1 MSVVRLRQA
10 AKESVSGLPREFW
23 WLWTSTLV
31 NRLGGFVAT
40 FLAMYLT
47 VDRGYSAM
55 FAGLVGALHGLGGAV
70 SAVVSGVLTDR
81 LGRRPTLLVSQLSTA
96 VTVAVLGFVQDPVA
110 IAVVACLVGMTSN
123 ASRPAVQAMIADIV
137 APEDRVRAFSLNYW
151 AINLGFAVSAAAAG
165 LIARHGYLTLFLA
178 DAGMTLLC
186 AVIVFVKLP
195 ESRPERHAATEGA
208 DGAADAPEPEV
219 GLGTV
224 LRDRRFMAV
233 VALSYLIATIIQQ
246 AFVALPVA
254 MGAEGLSSTDFG
266 VAIATNGVLIVAVQI
281 PVTRFI
287 EHRDPAPLLVASA
300 LLTGAGFG
308 LTAFAGSVGMYA
320 LAVTVWTLGEIINSP
335 TQMGLVARLSPTHGR
350 GRYQGMYTLSWSLA
364 SLTAP
369 LVGGAVIDHFGADT
383 LWAGSAVVGLVTA
396 TGYAALGR
404 TLRGRPGGGG
414 PGVEESGVGAS
425 EVEELGVG
433 ELGVGGSGVGGS
445 GVEGSGVGESGAEG
459 SGVGGLGGRGS
470 AAEGSGVGVGAAAS
484 PAEAGGAV
492 RAGAGG
498 GGGQGGGL
506 AGRRGHGVDLGTN
519 GLMSLPGS
527 EGDGSR

>member
-10 AKESVSGLPREFW
+10 AKESVSGLPREYW

-70 SAVVSGVLTDR
+70 SAVVAGVLTDR
-81 LGRRPTLLVSQLSTA
+81 LGRRPTLLIAQLSTA
-96 VTVAVLGFVQDPVA
+96 VTVAVLGFVQNPVA

-137 APEDRVRAFSLNYW
+137 APGDRVRAFALNYW

-186 AVIVFVKLP
+186 AVILFVKVP
-195 ESRPERHAATEGA
+195 ESRPEPAVGSLES
-208 DGAADAPEPEV
+208 APAEEREV
-219 GLGTV
+219 GLGAV
-224 LRDRRFMAV
+224 LRDRPFMAV
-233 VALSYLIATIIQQ
+233 VALSFLVATLIQQ

-254 MGAEGLSSTDFG
+254 MGADGLSSTDFG

-281 PVTRFI
+281 PVTRFL
-287 EHRDPAPLLVASA
+287 EHRDPAPLLAVSA

-320 LAVTVWTLGEIINSP
+320 LAVMVWTVGEIINSP

-364 SLTAP
+364 SLIAP
-369 LVGGAVIDHFGADT
+369 LAGGAVMDRFGADA
-383 LWAGSAVVGLVTA
+383 LWAASAVVGLVA
-396 TGYAALGR
+396 AGGYMALGR
-404 TLRGRPGGGG
+404 ALRSRPAAGESGG
-414 PGVEESGVGAS
+414 GVGAGAAS
-425 EVEELGVG
+425 DAGAG
-433 ELGVGGSGVGGS
+433 AA
-445 GVEGSGVGESGAEG
+445 SGAASASAGE
-459 SGVGGLGGRGS
+459 VGQ
-470 AAEGSGVGVGAAAS
+470 VGAAS
-484 PAEAGGAV
+484 GGGAG
-492 RAGAGG
+492 AASGAGVPAVG
-498 GGGQGGGL
+498 
-506 AGRRGHGVDLGTN
+506 AG
-519 GLMSLPGS
+519 SS
-527 EGDGSR
+527 

>member
-10 AKESVSGLPREFW
+10 ARESVSGLPREFW

-70 SAVVSGVLTDR
+70 AAVVAGVLTDR

-96 VTVAVLGFVQDPVA
+96 VTVAVLGFVQNPVA

-137 APEDRVRAFSLNYW
+137 APRDRVRAFALNYW

-186 AVIVFVKLP
+186 AVIVFGKVP
-195 ESRPERHAATEGA
+195 ESRPEREPAAEGA
-208 DGAADAPEPEV
+208 AVESEPEV
-219 GLGTV
+219 GLGAV

-233 VALSYLIATIIQQ
+233 VALSFLVATLIQQ

-254 MGAEGLSSTDFG
+254 MGADGLSSTDFG
-266 VAIATNGVLIVAVQI
+266 VAIAMNGVLIVAVQI
-281 PVTRFI
+281 PVTRFL
-287 EHRDPAPLLVASA
+287 EHRDPAPLLMVSA

-320 LAVTVWTLGEIINSP
+320 LAVMVWTIGEIINSP

-350 GRYQGMYTLSWSLA
+350 GRYQGMYSLSWSLA
-364 SLTAP
+364 SLIAP
-369 LVGGAVIDHFGADT
+369 LAGGAVMDSFGADA
-383 LWAGSAVVGLVTA
+383 LWAASAVVGLVA
-396 TGYAALGR
+396 AGGYVALGR
-404 TLRGRPGGGG
+404 ALRSRPAAGEVGG
-414 PGVEESGVGAS
+414 GVGAGAAAAS
-425 EVEELGVG
+425 
-433 ELGVGGSGVGGS
+433 GSTSGS
-445 GVEGSGVGESGAEG
+445 V
-459 SGVGGLGGRGS
+459 
-470 AAEGSGVGVGAAAS
+470 AAS
-484 PAEAGGAV
+484 PAV
-492 RAGAGG
+492 GAG
-498 GGGQGGGL
+498 
-506 AGRRGHGVDLGTN
+506 
-519 GLMSLPGS
+519 SS
-527 EGDGSR
+527 

>member
-47 VDRGYSAM
+47 VDRGYSAL

-70 SAVVSGVLTDR
+70 SAVVAGVLTDR

-96 VTVAVLGFVQDPVA
+96 VTVATLGFVQNPVA

-137 APEDRVRAFSLNYW
+137 APGDRVRAFALNYW

-178 DAGMTLLC
+178 DAGMTLMC
-186 AVIVFVKLP
+186 AVIVFGKVP
-195 ESRPERHAATEGA
+195 ESRPERERAAEGA
-208 DGAADAPEPEV
+208 AVESEREV
-219 GLGTV
+219 GLGAV

-233 VALSYLIATIIQQ
+233 VALSFLVATLIQQ

-254 MGAEGLSSTDFG
+254 MGADGLSSTDFG

-281 PVTRFI
+281 PVTRFL
-287 EHRDPAPLLVASA
+287 EHRDPAPLLMVSA

-320 LAVTVWTLGEIINSP
+320 LAVMVWTVGEIINSP

-364 SLTAP
+364 SLIAP
-369 LVGGAVIDHFGADT
+369 LAGGAVMDRFGADA
-383 LWAGSAVVGLVTA
+383 LWAASAVVGLVA
-396 TGYAALGR
+396 AGGYVALGR
-404 TLRGRPGGGG
+404 ALRSRPAAGDFGGG
-414 PGVEESGVGAS
+414 VDVGA
-425 EVEELGVG
+425 GAA
-433 ELGVGGSGVGGS
+433 
-445 GVEGSGVGESGAEG
+445 SGAV
-459 SGVGGLGGRGS
+459 SGP
-470 AAEGSGVGVGAAAS
+470 ASGAGAASVSGAGAAS
-484 PAEAGGAV
+484 GAGAGAVSASGAGPASGAGAVSAGGAGAASGGGV
-492 RAGAGG
+492 PAVGAG
-498 GGGQGGGL
+498 
-506 AGRRGHGVDLGTN
+506 
-519 GLMSLPGS
+519 SS
-527 EGDGSR
+527 

>member
-1 MSVVRLRQA
+1 MSVARLKQA
-10 AKESVSGLPREFW
+10 TKESVSGLPREFW

-47 VDRGYSAM
+47 ADRGYSAM
-55 FAGLVGALHGLGGAV
+55 FAGLVGALYGLGGAV
-70 SAVVSGVLTDR
+70 SAVVAGVLTDR

-96 VTVAVLGFVQDPVA
+96 ATVAALGFVQDPVA

-137 APEDRVRAFSLNYW
+137 APKDRVRAFSLNYW

-178 DAGMTLLC
+178 DAGMTLAC
-186 AVIVFVKLP
+186 ALIVFGKLP
-195 ESRPERHAATEGA
+195 ESRPARPEPGGAALG
-208 DGAADAPEPEV
+208 ADAPEPAV

-233 VALSYLIATIIQQ
+233 VGLSFLIATLIQQ

-254 MGAEGLSSTDFG
+254 MGADGLSSTDFG
-266 VAIATNGVLIVAVQI
+266 LAIATNGALIVAVQI
-281 PVTRFI
+281 PVTRFL
-287 EHRDPAPLLVASA
+287 ERREPAPLLIVSA

-320 LAVTVWTLGEIINSP
+320 VAVTVWTLGEIINSP

-364 SLTAP
+364 SLIAP
-369 LVGGAVIDHFGADT
+369 LAGGAVMDRFGADA
-383 LWAGSAVVGLVTA
+383 LWASSAVVGLVA
-396 TGYAALGR
+396 AGGYAALGR
-404 TLRGRPGGGG
+404 AMRSRPAAGGSGGSGGSGASGASGGSGASGASGGSGASGASGGGVG
-414 PGVEESGVGAS
+414 GAAGGSAPVVGAGVGDEAGDASDGAAHAGGVGAGG
-425 EVEELGVG
+425 EVRS
-433 ELGVGGSGVGGS
+433 GSG
-445 GVEGSGVGESGAEG
+445 
-459 SGVGGLGGRGS
+459 GR
-470 AAEGSGVGVGAAAS
+470 APAVGAG
-484 PAEAGGAV
+484 P
-492 RAGAGG
+492 
-498 GGGQGGGL
+498 GL
-506 AGRRGHGVDLGTN
+506 AV
-519 GLMSLPGS
+519 
-527 EGDGSR
+527 GDASDG

>member
-70 SAVVSGVLTDR
+70 SAVVAGVLTDR

-96 VTVAVLGFVQDPVA
+96 VTVAVLGFVQNPVA

-137 APEDRVRAFSLNYW
+137 PPGDRVRAFALNYW

-186 AVIVFVKLP
+186 AVIVFGKVP
-195 ESRPERHAATEGA
+195 ESRPEREPAAEGA
-208 DGAADAPEPEV
+208 AVEPEREV

-233 VALSYLIATIIQQ
+233 VALSFLVATLIQQ

-254 MGAEGLSSTDFG
+254 MGADGLSSTDFG

-281 PVTRFI
+281 PVTRFL
-287 EHRDPAPLLVASA
+287 EHRDPAPLLMVSA

-320 LAVTVWTLGEIINSP
+320 LAVLVWTIGEIISSP

-364 SLTAP
+364 SLVAP
-369 LVGGAVIDHFGADT
+369 LAGGAVMDRFGADA
-383 LWAGSAVVGLVTA
+383 LWAASAVVGVVA
-396 TGYAALGR
+396 AGGYAALGR
-404 TLRGRPGGGG
+404 ALRSRPAAGECGG
-414 PGVEESGVGAS
+414 GVGAVAAS
-425 EVEELGVG
+425 VAASASASVAASGSASVAASVAASASAGEVG
-433 ELGVGGSGVGGS
+433 EVGAVSGG
-445 GVEGSGVGESGAEG
+445 
-459 SGVGGLGGRGS
+459 
-470 AAEGSGVGVGAAAS
+470 GVGAAS
-484 PAEAGGAV
+484 GGGVPAV
-492 RAGAGG
+492 GAG
-498 GGGQGGGL
+498 
-506 AGRRGHGVDLGTN
+506 
-519 GLMSLPGS
+519 SS
-527 EGDGSR
+527 

>member
-1 MSVVRLRQA
+1 M
-10 AKESVSGLPREFW
+10 PREFW

-70 SAVVSGVLTDR
+70 SAVVAGVLTDR
-81 LGRRPTLLVSQLSTA
+81 LGRRPTLLVAQLSTA

-137 APEDRVRAFSLNYW
+137 APGDRVRAFALNYW

-186 AVIVFVKLP
+186 AVIVFGKVP
-195 ESRPERHAATEGA
+195 ESRPERERAAEGVV
-208 DGAADAPEPEV
+208 ADAPEREV
-219 GLGTV
+219 GLGAV

-233 VALSYLIATIIQQ
+233 VALSFLVATLIQQ

-254 MGAEGLSSTDFG
+254 MGADGLSSTDFG

-281 PVTRFI
+281 PVTRFL
-287 EHRDPAPLLVASA
+287 EHRDPAPLLMVSA

-320 LAVTVWTLGEIINSP
+320 LAVMVWTVGEIINSP

-364 SLTAP
+364 SLIAP
-369 LVGGAVIDHFGADT
+369 LAGGAVMDRFGADA
-383 LWAGSAVVGLVTA
+383 LWAASAVVGLVA
-396 TGYAALGR
+396 AGGYVALGR
-404 TLRGRPGGGG
+404 ALRSRPAAGGGSEG
-414 PGVEESGVGAS
+414 GVDVGADADAGGAS
-425 EVEELGVG
+425 VAASTSASAPAG
-433 ELGVGGSGVGGS
+433 E
-445 GVEGSGVGESGAEG
+445 
-459 SGVGGLGGRGS
+459 
-470 AAEGSGVGVGAAAS
+470 VGAAS
-484 PAEAGGAV
+484 EGGAGAASEGG
-492 RAGAGG
+492 AGAASG
-498 GGGQGGGL
+498 
-506 AGRRGHGVDLGTN
+506 AGVPAVGA
-519 GLMSLPGS
+519 GS
-527 EGDGSR
+527 Q

>member
-81 LGRRPTLLVSQLSTA
+81 LGRRPTLLVAQLSTA
-96 VTVAVLGFVQDPVA
+96 VTVAVLGFVQNPVA

-137 APEDRVRAFSLNYW
+137 APGDRVRAFALNYW

-186 AVIVFVKLP
+186 AVIVFGKVP
-195 ESRPERHAATEGA
+195 ESRPERERTGEGVV
-208 DGAADAPEPEV
+208 ADAPEREV
-219 GLGTV
+219 GLGAV

-233 VALSYLIATIIQQ
+233 VALSFLVATLIQQ

-254 MGAEGLSSTDFG
+254 MGADGLSSTDFG

-281 PVTRFI
+281 PVTRFL
-287 EHRDPAPLLVASA
+287 EHRDPAPLLMVSA

-320 LAVTVWTLGEIINSP
+320 LAVMVWTVGEIINSP

-364 SLTAP
+364 SLIAP
-369 LVGGAVIDHFGADT
+369 LAGGAVMDRFGADA
-383 LWAGSAVVGLVTA
+383 LWAASAVVGLVA
-396 TGYAALGR
+396 AGGYMALGR
-404 TLRGRPGGGG
+404 ALRNRPAAGESGG
-414 PGVEESGVGAS
+414 GVGA
-425 EVEELGVG
+425 GAG
-433 ELGVGGSGVGGS
+433 AA
-445 GVEGSGVGESGAEG
+445 SGAAAASASASAGEG
-459 SGVGGLGGRGS
+459 GQ
-470 AAEGSGVGVGAAAS
+470 VGAASGGGTGAAS
-484 PAEAGGAV
+484 
-492 RAGAGG
+492 GAGVPSVG
-498 GGGQGGGL
+498 
-506 AGRRGHGVDLGTN
+506 AG
-519 GLMSLPGS
+519 SS
-527 EGDGSR
+527 

>member
-1 MSVVRLRQA
+1 MSVARLRQA
-10 AKESVSGLPREFW
+10 TKESVSGLPREFW

-47 VDRGYSAM
+47 ADRGYSAM
-55 FAGLVGALHGLGGAV
+55 FAGLVGALYGLGGAV
-70 SAVVSGVLTDR
+70 SAVVAGVLTDR

-96 VTVAVLGFVQDPVA
+96 ATVAALGFVQDPVA

-137 APEDRVRAFSLNYW
+137 APKDRVRAFSLNYW

-178 DAGMTLLC
+178 DAGMTLAC
-186 AVIVFVKLP
+186 ALIVFGKLP
-195 ESRPERHAATEGA
+195 ESRPARPEPG
-208 DGAADAPEPEV
+208 GAALGGVAVDAPEPAV

-233 VALSYLIATIIQQ
+233 VGLSFLIATLIQQ

-254 MGAEGLSSTDFG
+254 MGADGLSSTDFG
-266 VAIATNGVLIVAVQI
+266 LAIATNGALIVAVQI
-281 PVTRFI
+281 PVTRFL
-287 EHRDPAPLLVASA
+287 ERREPAPLLIVSA

-320 LAVTVWTLGEIINSP
+320 VAVTVWTLGEIINSP

-364 SLTAP
+364 SLIAP
-369 LVGGAVIDHFGADT
+369 LAGGAVMDRFGADA
-383 LWAGSAVVGLVTA
+383 LWASSAVVGLVA
-396 TGYAALGR
+396 AGGYAALGR
-404 TLRGRPGGGG
+404 AMRSRPAAGGSGG
-414 PGVEESGVGAS
+414 SGGSGAS
-425 EVEELGVG
+425 GASG
-433 ELGVGGSGVGGS
+433 ASGGSGASGASGASGGGVGGAAGGSAPVVGAGVGD
-445 GVEGSGVGESGAEG
+445 
-459 SGVGGLGGRGS
+459 
-470 AAEGSGVGVGAAAS
+470 
-484 PAEAGGAV
+484 EAGGASGDAAHAGGV
-492 RAGAGG
+492 GAGG
-498 GGGQGGGL
+498 EVRSGSGGSAPAVGAGPGL
-506 AGRRGHGVDLGTN
+506 AV
-519 GLMSLPGS
+519 
-527 EGDGSR
+527 GDASDG

>member
-1 MSVVRLRQA
+1 M
-10 AKESVSGLPREFW
+10 PREFW

-47 VDRGYSAM
+47 VDRGYSAL

-70 SAVVSGVLTDR
+70 SAVVAGVLTDR

-96 VTVAVLGFVQDPVA
+96 VTVATLGFVQNPVA

-137 APEDRVRAFSLNYW
+137 APGDRVRAFALNYW

-178 DAGMTLLC
+178 DAGMTLMC
-186 AVIVFVKLP
+186 AVIVFGKVP
-195 ESRPERHAATEGA
+195 ESRPERERAAEGA
-208 DGAADAPEPEV
+208 AVESEREV
-219 GLGTV
+219 GLGAV

-233 VALSYLIATIIQQ
+233 VALSFLVATLIQQ

-254 MGAEGLSSTDFG
+254 MGADGLSSTDFG

-281 PVTRFI
+281 PVTRFL
-287 EHRDPAPLLVASA
+287 EHRDPAPLLMVSA

-320 LAVTVWTLGEIINSP
+320 LAVMVWTVGEIINSP

-364 SLTAP
+364 SLIAP
-369 LVGGAVIDHFGADT
+369 LAGGAVMDRFGADA
-383 LWAGSAVVGLVTA
+383 LWAASAVVGLVA
-396 TGYAALGR
+396 AGGYVALGR
-404 TLRGRPGGGG
+404 ALRSRPAAGDFGGG
-414 PGVEESGVGAS
+414 VDVGA
-425 EVEELGVG
+425 GAA
-433 ELGVGGSGVGGS
+433 
-445 GVEGSGVGESGAEG
+445 SGAV
-459 SGVGGLGGRGS
+459 SGP
-470 AAEGSGVGVGAAAS
+470 ASGAGAASVSGAGAAS
-484 PAEAGGAV
+484 GAGAGAVSASGAGPASGAGAVSAGGAGAASGGGV
-492 RAGAGG
+492 PAVGAG
-498 GGGQGGGL
+498 
-506 AGRRGHGVDLGTN
+506 
-519 GLMSLPGS
+519 SS
-527 EGDGSR
+527 

>member
-70 SAVVSGVLTDR
+70 SAVVAGVLTDR

-96 VTVAVLGFVQDPVA
+96 VTVAVLGFVQNPVA

-137 APEDRVRAFSLNYW
+137 APGDRVRAFALNYW

-186 AVIVFVKLP
+186 AVIVFGKVP
-195 ESRPERHAATEGA
+195 ESRPERERAAEGVV
-208 DGAADAPEPEV
+208 ADAPEREV

-224 LRDRRFMAV
+224 LRDGRFMAV
-233 VALSYLIATIIQQ
+233 VALSFLVATLIQQ

-254 MGAEGLSSTDFG
+254 MGADGLSSTDFG

-281 PVTRFI
+281 PVTRFL
-287 EHRDPAPLLVASA
+287 EHRDPAPLLTVSA

-320 LAVTVWTLGEIINSP
+320 LAVMVWTVGEIINSP

-364 SLTAP
+364 SLIAP
-369 LVGGAVIDHFGADT
+369 LAGGAVMDRFGADA
-383 LWAGSAVVGLVTA
+383 LWAASAVVGLVA
-396 TGYAALGR
+396 AGGYVALGR
-404 TLRGRPGGGG
+404 ALRSRP
-414 PGVEESGVGAS
+414 AA
-425 EVEELGVG
+425 
-433 ELGVGGSGVGGS
+433 
-445 GVEGSGVGESGAEG
+445 GESGG
-459 SGVGGLGGRGS
+459 
-470 AAEGSGVGVGAAAS
+470 GVGVGVGVDAGAAPDAAA
-484 PAEAGGAV
+484 AAAGGAGAASGGGV
-492 RAGAGG
+492 PAVGAG
-498 GGGQGGGL
+498 
-506 AGRRGHGVDLGTN
+506 
-519 GLMSLPGS
+519 SS
-527 EGDGSR
+527 

>member
-70 SAVVSGVLTDR
+70 AAVVAGVLTDR

-96 VTVAVLGFVQDPVA
+96 VTVAVLGFVQNPVA

-137 APEDRVRAFSLNYW
+137 APGDRVRAFALNYW

-186 AVIVFVKLP
+186 AVIVFGKVP
-195 ESRPERHAATEGA
+195 ESRPERDRSVGSPAAE
-208 DGAADAPEPEV
+208 PEREV
-219 GLGTV
+219 GLGAV

-233 VALSYLIATIIQQ
+233 VALSFLVATLIQQ

-254 MGAEGLSSTDFG
+254 MGADGLSSTDFG
-266 VAIATNGVLIVAVQI
+266 VAIAMNGVLIVAVQI
-281 PVTRFI
+281 PVTRFL
-287 EHRDPAPLLVASA
+287 EHREPAPLLMASA

-308 LTAFAGSVGMYA
+308 LTAFAGSVGTYA
-320 LAVTVWTLGEIINSP
+320 LAVMVWTVGEIINSP

-364 SLTAP
+364 SLIAP
-369 LVGGAVIDHFGADT
+369 LAGGAVMDRFGADA
-383 LWAGSAVVGLVTA
+383 LWAASAVVGLVA
-396 TGYAALGR
+396 AGGYVALGR
-404 TLRGRPGGGG
+404 ALRDRP
-414 PGVEESGVGAS
+414 AA
-425 EVEELGVG
+425 G
-433 ELGVGGSGVGGS
+433 EVGG
-445 GVEGSGVGESGAEG
+445 
-459 SGVGGLGGRGS
+459 
-470 AAEGSGVGVGAAAS
+470 GVGAAAGAVSAAGSGSVSAAGAVSVAGSGSVSAAGAVSVAGSGSISAAGAVSVAGS
-484 PAEAGGAV
+484 PSAAASDPAGGAGAASG
-492 RAGAGG
+492 AGAGVPAVG
-498 GGGQGGGL
+498 
-506 AGRRGHGVDLGTN
+506 AG
-519 GLMSLPGS
+519 SS
-527 EGDGSR
+527 

>member
-70 SAVVSGVLTDR
+70 AAVVAGVLTDR

-96 VTVAVLGFVQDPVA
+96 VTVAVLGFVQNPVA

-137 APEDRVRAFSLNYW
+137 APGDRVRAFALNYW

-186 AVIVFVKLP
+186 AVIVFGKVP
-195 ESRPERHAATEGA
+195 ESRPEREPAA
-208 DGAADAPEPEV
+208 DGVVADAAEREV
-219 GLGTV
+219 GLGAV

-233 VALSYLIATIIQQ
+233 VALSFLVATLIQQ

-254 MGAEGLSSTDFG
+254 MGADGLSSTDFG
-266 VAIATNGVLIVAVQI
+266 VVIAMNGVLIVAVQI
-281 PVTRFI
+281 PVTRFL
-287 EHRDPAPLLVASA
+287 EHREPAPLLMVSA

-320 LAVTVWTLGEIINSP
+320 LAVMVWTIGEIINSP

-364 SLTAP
+364 SLIAP
-369 LVGGAVIDHFGADT
+369 LAGGAVMDSFGADA
-383 LWAGSAVVGLVTA
+383 LWAASAVVGLVA
-396 TGYAALGR
+396 AGGYVALGR
-404 TLRGRPGGGG
+404 ALRSRPAAGDVGG
-414 PGVEESGVGAS
+414 GVGA
-425 EVEELGVG
+425 
-433 ELGVGGSGVGGS
+433 
-445 GVEGSGVGESGAEG
+445 
-459 SGVGGLGGRGS
+459 
-470 AAEGSGVGVGAAAS
+470 GVGAASGPTSGSTSGSTSTSGSVPAS
-484 PAEAGGAV
+484 PAV
-492 RAGAGG
+492 GAG
-498 GGGQGGGL
+498 
-506 AGRRGHGVDLGTN
+506 
-519 GLMSLPGS
+519 SS
-527 EGDGSR
+527 

>member
-70 SAVVSGVLTDR
+70 SAVVAGVLTDR
-81 LGRRPTLLVSQLSTA
+81 LGRRPTLLVAQLSTA

-137 APEDRVRAFSLNYW
+137 APGDRVRAFALNYW

-186 AVIVFVKLP
+186 AVIVFGKVP
-195 ESRPERHAATEGA
+195 ESRPERERAAEGVV
-208 DGAADAPEPEV
+208 ADAPEREV
-219 GLGTV
+219 GLGAV

-233 VALSYLIATIIQQ
+233 VALSFLVATLIQQ

-254 MGAEGLSSTDFG
+254 MGADGLSSTDFG

-281 PVTRFI
+281 PVTRFL
-287 EHRDPAPLLVASA
+287 EHRDPAPLLMVSA

-320 LAVTVWTLGEIINSP
+320 LAVMVWTVGEIINSP

-364 SLTAP
+364 SLIAP
-369 LVGGAVIDHFGADT
+369 LAGGAVMDRFGADA
-383 LWAGSAVVGLVTA
+383 LWAASAVVGLVA
-396 TGYAALGR
+396 AGGYVALGR
-404 TLRGRPGGGG
+404 ALRSRPAAGGGSEG
-414 PGVEESGVGAS
+414 GVDVGADADAGGAS
-425 EVEELGVG
+425 VAASTSASAPAG
-433 ELGVGGSGVGGS
+433 E
-445 GVEGSGVGESGAEG
+445 
-459 SGVGGLGGRGS
+459 
-470 AAEGSGVGVGAAAS
+470 VGAAS
-484 PAEAGGAV
+484 EGGAGAASEGG
-492 RAGAGG
+492 AGAASG
-498 GGGQGGGL
+498 
-506 AGRRGHGVDLGTN
+506 AGVPAVGA
-519 GLMSLPGS
+519 GS
-527 EGDGSR
+527 Q

>member
-1 MSVVRLRQA
+1 MSVARLRQA

-70 SAVVSGVLTDR
+70 SAVVAGVLTDR
-81 LGRRPTLLVSQLSTA
+81 LGRRPTLLAAQLSTA
-96 VTVAVLGFVQDPVA
+96 ATVALLGFVQHPVA

-137 APEDRVRAFSLNYW
+137 APGDRVRAFALNYW

-186 AVIVFVKLP
+186 AFIVFGKVP
-195 ESRPERHAATEGA
+195 ESRPERERAAA
-208 DGAADAPEPEV
+208 GAAAEPGPEREV
-219 GLGTV
+219 GLGAV

-233 VALSYLIATIIQQ
+233 VALSFLVATLIQQ
-246 AFVALPVA
+246 AFVALPIA
-254 MGAEGLSSTDFG
+254 MGADGLSSTDFG

-281 PVTRFI
+281 PVTRFL
-287 EHRDPAPLLVASA
+287 EHRDPAPLLTVSA

-320 LAVTVWTLGEIINSP
+320 LAVMVWTVGEIINSP

-364 SLTAP
+364 SLIAP
-369 LVGGAVIDHFGADT
+369 LVGGAVMDRFGADA
-383 LWAGSAVVGLVTA
+383 LWAASAVVGLVA
-396 TGYAALGR
+396 AGGYVALGR
-404 TLRGRPGGGG
+404 ALRNRP
-414 PGVEESGVGAS
+414 AA
-425 EVEELGVG
+425 G
-433 ELGVGGSGVGGS
+433 ELGG
-445 GVEGSGVGESGAEG
+445 
-459 SGVGGLGGRGS
+459 
-470 AAEGSGVGVGAAAS
+470 GVGVGATS
-484 PAEAGGAV
+484 VVG
-492 RAGAGG
+492 AGAGADSVAASASDVGDASGHGAGDASG
-498 GGGQGGGL
+498 GGVPAVG
-506 AGRRGHGVDLGTN
+506 AG
-519 GLMSLPGS
+519 SS
-527 EGDGSR
+527 